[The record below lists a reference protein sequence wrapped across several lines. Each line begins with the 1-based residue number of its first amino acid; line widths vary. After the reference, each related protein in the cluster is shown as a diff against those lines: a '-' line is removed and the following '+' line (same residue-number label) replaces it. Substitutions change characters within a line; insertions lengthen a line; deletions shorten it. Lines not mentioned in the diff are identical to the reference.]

1 MNTETVIAENLPDQK
16 KLWLAA
22 IKLPMYSVAIMP
34 IWLGTAV
41 AIYEKQPVNWLTSC
55 LFMVSAVLILAWENI
70 TNDVF
75 DAETGIDQN
84 KHHSLVNLTGKKQLV
99 FALGNLFLLLGI
111 FGVFLIS
118 WQQQDPTIIGLI
130 IICCFLGYIYQGP
143 PFRLGY
149 QGLGEILCFF
159 AFGPIGLSAVY
170 YSQTQSYS
178 GSNFIVSIILGITTS
193 IILFCSH
200 FHQVQDDINA
210 GKKSPIVRLG
220 TKAGADILNYA
231 CITVFLLI
239 IVFVILGFLPL
250 LTLIT
255 LLSIP
260 LAIKLCDHVQSHHD
274 QPELVNNCKFLAVNF
289 HFISGLLLG
298 IGLILGNH
306 F

>member
-1 MNTETVIAENLPDQK
+1 MNTETVIAKNLPDQK

-22 IKLPMYSVAIMP
+22 IKLPMYSVAVMP

-41 AIYEKQPVNWLTSC
+41 AIYEKQPVNWLTFC

-99 FALGNLFLLLGI
+99 FYLGNLFLGLGI
-111 FGVFLIS
+111 LGVFLVS
-118 WQQQDPTIIGLI
+118 WQQQDPTVVGLI

-178 GSNFIVSIILGITTS
+178 SSNFIVSIILGITTS

-220 TKAGADILNYA
+220 TKTGADMLNYA

-239 IVFVILGFLPL
+239 VVFVILGYLPL

-260 LAIKLCDHVQSHHD
+260 LAIKLCNHVQANHD
-274 QPELVNNCKFLAVNF
+274 QPVLVSNCKFLAVNF
-289 HFISGLLLG
+289 HFVSGLLLG
-298 IGLILGNH
+298 IGLIFGNY